1 MKRVGLIAPFFPPL
15 QRVGAL
21 RPGRWATYLS
31 DYGWE
36 PWVVTLAAPGEGGQP
51 SSLDSRQI
59 YSLHHLQSSGER
71 KGDPSFGGVRSWLDS
86 RVPYDGF
93 WPIFRLNERRIIA
106 WLRDV
111 AQVEC
116 LVSTG
121 DPWSAHW
128 IASKVAPVLGVP
140 WVADFRDPWTLSRVS
155 LRARS
160 KGALS
165 ADANREAK
173 VIQKADALTFTSET
187 ACKRYQEAYPLQA
200 SRMSVIHNSS
210 GIVDKEVDLPHL
222 DVKSEITLLFFGS
235 FRRLSPIEPWRSL
248 FHHVSHLAQE
258 KAVELPKVKVI
269 SANATVEPFEELSW
283 LEHQTFSTVEPSHAV
298 SMLNDATVLLLS
310 THPDRD
316 DIIPAK
322 LWDYIAASPPI
333 LSLGSSED
341 VGGILEATGRGVQ
354 FDARHDDES
363 MQAAQWLL
371 DRILAGRESLRSG
384 YQDSAHQSTLSQQW
398 KHSIHPKTMTS
409 KLSALLDSLLD
420 PPPMHDTLS
429 KEPKDMER
437 HE

>member
-1 MKRVGLIAPFFPPL
+1 MRRVGLIAPFFPPL

-21 RPGRWATYLS
+21 RPARLATHLPEL
-31 DYGWE
+31 GWQ
-36 PWVVTLAAPGEGGQP
+36 PWVVTLASQREQGH
-51 SSLDSRQI
+51 SNSLDTRQL
-59 YSLHHLQSSGER
+59 YSLHHLRSPSER
-71 KGDPSFGGVRSWLDS
+71 KGDPSFGGVRSWLDA

-93 WPIFRLNERRIIA
+93 WPIFRMNERRILT

-111 AQVEC
+111 ADVDC

-140 WVADFRDPWTLSRVS
+140 WVADFRDPWTLSRVP
-155 LRARS
+155 LRTRS
-160 KGALS
+160 KGALI

-173 VIQKADALTFTSET
+173 VIQTADAMTFTSDT
-187 ACKRYQEAYPLQA
+187 ALQRYQQAYPLHA
-200 SRMSVIHNSS
+200 SRMTVIHNSS
-210 GIVDKEVDLPHL
+210 GIVGKELDLPQL
-222 DVKSEITLLFFGS
+222 DEKSEITLLFFGS
-235 FRRLSPIEPWRSL
+235 FRRLSPIEPWKNL
-248 FHHVSHLAQE
+248 FRHVSLLAQE
-258 KAVELPKVKVI
+258 RGVELPKVKVI
-269 SANATVEPFEELSW
+269 SANATVEPIEELSS
-283 LEHQTFSTVEPSHAV
+283 LEHQTFSTVEPSKAV
-298 SMLNDATVLLLS
+298 SMLNEATVLLLS

-341 VGGILEATGRGVQ
+341 VGGILKATGRGVQ
-354 FDARHDDES
+354 FDSRQDDES

-384 YQDSAHQSTLSQQW
+384 HQASAHQTTLSPQW

-409 KLSALLDSLLD
+409 KFGVLLDSLVD
-420 PPPMHDTLS
+420 PNPMHTTLS
-429 KEPKDMER
+429 DEPKDMEDS
-437 HE
+437 